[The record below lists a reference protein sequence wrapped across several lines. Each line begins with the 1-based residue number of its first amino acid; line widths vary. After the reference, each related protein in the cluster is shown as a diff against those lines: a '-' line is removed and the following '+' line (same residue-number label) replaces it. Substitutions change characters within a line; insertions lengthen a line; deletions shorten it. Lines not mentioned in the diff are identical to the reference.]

1 MPQHRAHHS
10 AHLGDHIL
18 DIFLLLR
25 KLLPFQ
31 GIFEGGVAV
40 VSDLLL
46 EESASGRAQEGFVNE
61 KQIDMEPCS
70 MNHHSSMI
78 CRTVTLKSALGTS
91 SVLLFFSVLSCLCLL
106 CFVSG
111 MDVKDYQT
119 DIGIWPAN
127 FTTKLDSVLSAVE
140 SRNRVFRQSG
150 NPRMSPY
157 RWHHLVALECMQL
170 AFWACVYH
178 FTQIASPHIML

>member
-1 MPQHRAHHS
+1 
-10 AHLGDHIL
+10 
-18 DIFLLLR
+18 
-25 KLLPFQ
+25 
-31 GIFEGGVAV
+31 
-40 VSDLLL
+40 
-46 EESASGRAQEGFVNE
+46 
-61 KQIDMEPCS
+61 
-70 MNHHSSMI
+70 
-78 CRTVTLKSALGTS
+78 
-91 SVLLFFSVLSCLCLL
+91 
-106 CFVSG
+106 

-150 NPRMSPY
+150 NPRMFPY
-157 RWHHLVALECMQL
+157 RQHHLVALGCMQL

>member
-78 CRTVTLKSALGTS
+78 CRVN
-91 SVLLFFSVLSCLCLL
+91 FSVAECYPQSCFC
-106 CFVSG
+106 SQ
-111 MDVKDYQT
+111 DEVKHT
-119 DIGIWPAN
+119 
-127 FTTKLDSVLSAVE
+127 
-140 SRNRVFRQSG
+140 
-150 NPRMSPY
+150 
-157 RWHHLVALECMQL
+157 
-170 AFWACVYH
+170 
-178 FTQIASPHIML
+178 